1 MSLLNVLLHK
11 PGLKRTIMSNIGIG
25 KHLLGQTAVE
35 SKNVLISPEN
45 SYFYRVNSDQGSV
58 QGPSSREIITPI
70 IPKIVNLPE
79 FINNVEYNNPVN
91 DHKIITRIGN
101 TNEEYVDQVTHEKY
115 LFNKLRNDTKHRKR
129 AFVKRGYFRRT
140 RCLERKLNRLSY
152 AYALQGIDYEMLE
165 SLEMGELPDLKDFKK

>member
-1 MSLLNVLLHK
+1 MSLLNILVNK
-11 PGLKRTIMSNIGIG
+11 PGLNRTILSNIGIS
-25 KHLLGQTAVE
+25 KHVLGQSAVI

-45 SYFYRVNSDQGSV
+45 SYFHRINSDQMSV
-58 QGPSSREIITPI
+58 PAPPSREIITPI

-79 FINNVEYNNPVN
+79 FINNLEYNNPLN
-91 DHKIITRIGN
+91 DDKIITRIGN
-101 TNEEYVDQVTHEKY
+101 TSEAYVDQVTHEKY

-165 SLEMGELPDLKDFKK
+165 SLEMGELPDLKKLKK